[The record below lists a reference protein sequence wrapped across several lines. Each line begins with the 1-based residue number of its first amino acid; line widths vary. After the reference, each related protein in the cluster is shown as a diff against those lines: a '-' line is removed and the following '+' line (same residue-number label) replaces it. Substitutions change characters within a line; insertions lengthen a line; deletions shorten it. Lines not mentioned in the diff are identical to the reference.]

1 MQYIGTYKVVK
12 IFKKSNRREIIRR
25 NLTIDEAKRIV
36 NIYPDSNTSMVVF
49 LNNLTPWNIMNNDNN
64 QPLALFLAFCV
75 IGAMYG
81 IITLIGMIINI

>member
-1 MQYIGTYKVVK
+1 
-12 IFKKSNRREIIRR
+12 
-25 NLTIDEAKRIV
+25 
-36 NIYPDSNTSMVVF
+36 
-49 LNNLTPWNIMNNDNN
+49 MNNNNN